1 MCIFVA
7 LKKIKYN
14 MSMKK
19 FLLLLV
25 LLCGAI
31 GIGHAQ
37 APTGTIQGKPGET
50 VSVTLSLTNPDGFSA
65 CAFQCDVKLPDGM
78 VGLEDGGDAPV
89 LSSPASDTHTIASHY
104 LGNGVYRILCYSM
117 TNADIPA
124 GTTVTFKVQ
133 CGETISAQAYTYELD
148 GIELAD
154 KNSVSVNSGIITQ
167 KAGDING
174 DGAINATDLSSLVYI
189 ILHKEQSA
197 SGDVNNDGLVN
208 ATDLSTLVY
217 IILHKE

>member
-1 MCIFVA
+1 
-7 LKKIKYN
+7 

-19 FLLLLV
+19 FFLLLV

-31 GIGHAQ
+31 GIGRAQ

-133 CGETISAQAYTYELD
+133 CDNTVEEKAYIYELD
-148 GIELAD
+148 EIELAD
-154 KNSVSVNSGIITQ
+154 KNSNSETSGITEAGIYGDVNGDNSVN
-167 KAGDING
+167 AL
-174 DGAINATDLSSLVYI
+174 DLAHVISL
-189 ILHKEQSA
+189 ILSHEFEQA
-197 SGDVNNDGLVN
+197 SDVNNDAQVN
-208 ATDLSTLVY
+208 VFDLSA
-217 IILHKE
+217 IISTILNK